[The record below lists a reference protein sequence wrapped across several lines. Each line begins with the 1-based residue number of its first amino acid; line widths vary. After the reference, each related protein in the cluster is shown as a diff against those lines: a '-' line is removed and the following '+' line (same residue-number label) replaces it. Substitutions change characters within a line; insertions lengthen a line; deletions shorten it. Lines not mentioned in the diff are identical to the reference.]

1 MSGATICF
9 LATFFKFENHEYEHV
24 ATKCGVFSG
33 YFYFAM
39 ISTWRALKTH
49 KIYSLFHS
57 SNKNL
62 FQYGVKDFSHPIV
75 FKGEFRQLL
84 RDQHH
89 KNKMK
94 SKINHLSIYF
104 IAQ

>member
-62 FQYGVKDFSHPIV
+62 FQMEWRTFPIPLFLKANSV
-75 FKGEFRQLL
+75 
-84 RDQHH
+84 
-89 KNKMK
+89 NYYVI
-94 SKINHLSIYF
+94 SITKIRWNPK
-104 IAQ
+104 

>member
-1 MSGATICF
+1 
-9 LATFFKFENHEYEHV
+9 
-24 ATKCGVFSG
+24 
-33 YFYFAM
+33 
-39 ISTWRALKTH
+39 
-49 KIYSLFHS
+49 
-57 SNKNL
+57 
-62 FQYGVKDFSHPIV
+62 VKDFSHPIV
-75 FKGEFRQLL
+75 FKGEFRQPL